1 MIQVRRI
8 HPLLLLQ
15 TVLLLLLFCMPEAAL
30 RGASAALH
38 SCAGQIIP
46 ALFPF
51 LLLCEWLTANP
62 DLDRLGRPLAPIAQF
77 ACGQRSCGSTL
88 LLGWL
93 GGFAAGAQAIG
104 GAYRRG
110 QLTVLQAEALLPLCI
125 TVSPA
130 FIFVTVGQLMLHSRR
145 LGLALLGAIFG
156 SNLLCG
162 LLAGRWWLLK
172 AAAPAAGGSPT
183 PASHTSSSPGFS
195 ACAARAA
202 QSMLTIC
209 ALVVFFGAVNGIL
222 AQLPGLHRLYCLVCA
237 LLEVTNGC
245 LQLSRLPAG
254 RVFAC
259 CGALSWMGLSALAQV
274 RALLPGELC
283 LKPLLLAR
291 LLHLPCSLLLLH
303 FLLRF
308 LPAEAPAFS
317 SLAPRVIP
325 ITHGQPDAAFV
336 LFLLC
341 CLALS
346 QLERLPKAGSPKP

>member
-1 MIQVRRI
+1 MIQVRRM

-15 TVLLLLLFCMPEAAL
+15 AVLLLLLFCMPEAAL

-51 LLLCEWLTANP
+51 LLLCEWLTSNP
-62 DLDRLGRPLAPIAQF
+62 DIGRLGRPLAPIVQF
-77 ACGQRSCGSTL
+77 VCGQRSCGSTL

-110 QLTVLQAEALLPLCI
+110 QLTAHQAEAFLPLCI

-130 FIFVTVGQLMLHSRR
+130 FIFVTVGQLMLNSRR

-156 SNLLCG
+156 SNLFCG
-162 LLAGRWWLLK
+162 LLAGRWWLRK
-172 AAAPAAGGSPT
+172 VAAPASGGSSAPV
-183 PASHTSSSPGFS
+183 SHVSSPVVFS

-209 ALVVFFGAVNGIL
+209 ALVVFFGAVNSTL
-222 AQLPGLHRLYCLVCA
+222 AQLPGLQRLYGLVCA

-274 RALLPGELC
+274 QALLPGEIC

-291 LLHLPCSLLLLH
+291 LLHLPCSLLLLRL
-303 FLLRF
+303 LLRF
-308 LPAEAPAFS
+308 LPEETPAFS

-325 ITHGQPDAAFV
+325 ATHGQPDTALV

-346 QLERLPKAGSPKP
+346 QLERLAGAVSPKP

>member
-15 TVLLLLLFCMPEAAL
+15 AVLLLLLFCMPEAAL

-62 DLDRLGRPLAPIAQF
+62 DLDRLGLPLAPVAQF

-110 QLTVLQAEALLPLCI
+110 QLTVRQAEALLPLCI

-130 FIFVTVGQLMLHSRR
+130 FIFVTVGQLMLNSRR

-162 LLAGRWWLLK
+162 PLAGRRWLRR
-172 AAAPAAGGSPT
+172 AAARTVSVSRA
-183 PASHTSSSPGFS
+183 PASRPSSPSDFS

-222 AQLPGLHRLYCLVCA
+222 AQLPGLHWVYRPVCA

-245 LQLSRLPAG
+245 AQLSRLPAG

-274 RALLPGELC
+274 RALLPREIC
-283 LKPLLLAR
+283 LTPLLFAR
-291 LLHLPCSLLLLH
+291 LLHLPLSLLLLRL
-303 FLLRF
+303 LLRL
-308 LPAEAPAFS
+308 LPEEAPAFS

-325 ITHGQPDAAFV
+325 ITHGRPDAALV

-341 CLALS
+341 CLVLS
-346 QLERLPKAGSPKP
+346 QLEQLPKAVSSKR

>member
-8 HPLLLLQ
+8 RPLLLLQ
-15 TVLLLLLFCMPEAAL
+15 AVLLLLLFCMPEAAL
-30 RGASAALH
+30 RGASSALH
-38 SCAGQIIP
+38 SCSGQIIP

-51 LLLCEWLTANP
+51 LLLCEWLAANP
-62 DLDRLGRPLAPIAQF
+62 DIGRLGRPLAPLAQF

-104 GAYRRG
+104 GAYHRG
-110 QLTVLQAEALLPLCI
+110 QLTARQAESLLPLCI

-130 FIFVTVGQLMLHSRR
+130 FIFVTVGQLMLNSRR

-156 SNLLCG
+156 SNLICG
-162 LLAGRWWLLK
+162 LAAGRWWLRK
-172 AAAPAAGGSPT
+172 ITVSSAGDPT
-183 PASHTSSSPGFS
+183 PVPHAPSAPDFS

-202 QSMLTIC
+202 QSMLAIC

-222 AQLPGLHRLYCLVCA
+222 AQLPGLHWVYRPVCA

-245 LQLSRLPAG
+245 AQLSRLPAG

-274 RALLPGELC
+274 RALLPREIC
-283 LKPLLLAR
+283 LTPLLFAR
-291 LLHLPCSLLLLH
+291 LLHLPLSLLLLRL
-303 FLLRF
+303 LLRL
-308 LPAEAPAFS
+308 LPEEAPAFS

-325 ITHGQPDAAFV
+325 ITHGRPDAALV

-341 CLALS
+341 CLVLS
-346 QLERLPKAGSPKP
+346 QLEQLPKAVSSKR

>member
-15 TVLLLLLFCMPEAAL
+15 TVLLVLLFCMPEAAL

-38 SCAGQIIP
+38 SCAVQIVP

-62 DLDRLGRPLAPIAQF
+62 DLGRLGRPLAPIAQF
-77 ACGQRSCGSTL
+77 VCGQRSCGSTL

-104 GAYRRG
+104 GAYRRR
-110 QLTVLQAEALLPLCI
+110 QLTARQAEALLPLCI

-130 FIFVTVGQLMLHSRR
+130 FIFVTVGQLMLNSRR
-145 LGLALLGAIFG
+145 LGLALLGVIFG

-162 LLAGRWWLLK
+162 LLAGRWWLRR
-172 AAAPAAGGSPT
+172 AAAPAEGSR
-183 PASHTSSSPGFS
+183 TSVPHGPSLPGFS

-222 AQLPGLHRLYCLVCA
+222 AQLPGLSRFYSLVCA

-245 LQLSRLPAG
+245 VQLSRLSAG

-259 CGALSWMGLSALAQV
+259 CSALSWMGLSALAQV
-274 RALLPGELC
+274 RALLPREIC

-291 LLHLPCSLLLLH
+291 LLHLPLSL
-303 FLLRF
+303 FLLRLLLQL

-317 SLAPRVIP
+317 SLAPRVIST
-325 ITHGQPDAAFV
+325 THGKPDAALV